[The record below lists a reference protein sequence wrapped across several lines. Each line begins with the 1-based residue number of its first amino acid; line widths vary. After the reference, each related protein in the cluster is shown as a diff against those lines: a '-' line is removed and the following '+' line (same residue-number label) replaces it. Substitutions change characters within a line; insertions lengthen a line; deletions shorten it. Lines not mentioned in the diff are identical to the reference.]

1 MIKTQKEAVQWLNA
15 RGYKCSRAG
24 FNRAFKAGRIPTS
37 DDGTFD
43 ESVLL
48 AFAGTDLEATAK
60 IENRVITDAAEEKL
74 LADAKL
80 KKAQADRAEL
90 RLMTERGQLINKDEA
105 EAALAERAAFFKS
118 EIENFARRKGAEI
131 IDLVNGNSDL
141 LPKFLKWWNNATADW
156 MNAWSVDG
164 FTMTDDDDADEV
176 AVVDQPVYSRGQDSG
191 DGSGQNG
198 SSRNSSK
205 NGDADELD

>member
-1 MIKTQKEAVQWLNA
+1 MIKTQKEAVKWLNS
-15 RGYKCSRAG
+15 RGYKVSRAG

-37 DDGTFD
+37 EDGTFD
-43 ESVLL
+43 EAALL
-48 AFAGTDLEATAK
+48 GYAGTDLEATARV
-60 IENRVITDAAEEKL
+60 ENRVITDAAEEKL

-90 RLMTERGQLINKDEA
+90 RLMTERGQLIDKDEA

-131 IDLVNGNSDL
+131 IDLVGGNSDL

-164 FTMTDDDDADEV
+164 FTMTDDDAEEV
-176 AVVDQPVYSRGQDSG
+176 AVVDQPVYDRGQRLG
-191 DGSGQNG
+191 TRGQQNAG
-198 SSRNSSK
+198 N
-205 NGDADELD
+205 ADDPGEMHELD